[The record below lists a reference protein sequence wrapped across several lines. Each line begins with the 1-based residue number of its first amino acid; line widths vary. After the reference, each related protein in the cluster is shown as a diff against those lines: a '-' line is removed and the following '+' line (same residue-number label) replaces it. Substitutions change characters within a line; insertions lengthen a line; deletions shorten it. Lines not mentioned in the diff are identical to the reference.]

1 MRSLGVCVSTPV
13 SIHGEQFT
21 VDRYALD
28 LQGLNVVMGVAWLK
42 TLVPITWDFDA
53 LTMAF

>member
-1 MRSLGVCVSTPV
+1 
-13 SIHGEQFT
+13 
-21 VDRYALD
+21 LD